1 MYWAKAKTA
10 LYAPDTWNT
19 VLLIAMGGMSHAA
32 CCLPPLRHIALICVC
47 VCMYI
52 LCIIYPFACPTHNV
66 LAKQSA
72 DFLCPASPPRTQR
85 AISACFKTAKNFRV
99 YLFLLDHLF
108 FISFIQLFCYWQ
120 TNHRFGIDLLWCVY
134 EVLGCCVV
142 SSQCNPVLVT
152 VPMVA
157 VCTTHTNYDVA

>member
-1 MYWAKAKTA
+1 MNIRVFLAVFLLEERRLFWHYKNRHGNIFLPPAGLRQTTMYWAKAKTA

-52 LCIIYPFACPTHNV
+52 RVLCIIYPFACPTHNV

-99 YLFLLDHLF
+99 YLFLLDHLVFHLFGF
-108 FISFIQLFCYWQ
+108 FAIGRLI
-120 TNHRFGIDLLWCVY
+120 TDL
-134 EVLGCCVV
+134 
-142 SSQCNPVLVT
+142 
-152 VPMVA
+152 A
-157 VCTTHTNYDVA
+157 